1 MTTSS
6 QTNDTQQRSSQ
17 VSSATVASPKIYHT
31 SKLSS
36 DLLSLSPDMLQQVT
50 DLLNSSR
57 QSNVPPFQD
66 LPDIEEIY
74 VSVPNGEIRV
84 LHYCP
89 SSAESVRP
97 LVFVPGWGVPPSVF
111 IDWFSVL
118 YNRVEFYYIETREKE
133 SSRMH
138 RWKTQFT
145 MSRKAADI
153 QLAIEA
159 LGLQERDFVLSGSC
173 WGAAMILQG
182 VMDDKI
188 KAPTIIAV
196 DPMHTIWYSKFVLK
210 YVAPLVP
217 AWVFGLLRPFLK
229 RSKLRNMHEPVQRQ
243 RALDVIDAAVF
254 WKWRKA
260 GIQTHEFELY
270 GNLHKIEEEI
280 FVFNGTTDA
289 IHDQFDYPRIATQLP
304 RGRFIFM
311 KTSEDQREWLMALAG
326 LEFSKVHSSDKVP
339 LVLQPFEKTLVREDI
354 PHKE

>member
-1 MTTSS
+1 MKSL
-6 QTNDTQQRSSQ
+6 NY
-17 VSSATVASPKIYHT
+17 AYPK
-31 SKLSS
+31 L
-36 DLLSLSPDMLQQVT
+36 LQQVT

-66 LPDIEEIY
+66 LLNIEEIY
-74 VSVPNGEIRV
+74 VPVSNGEIRV

-89 SSAESVRP
+89 PSAESIRH
-97 LVFVPGWGVPPSVF
+97 LVFVPGWGLPPSVF
-111 IDWFSVL
+111 SDWFEVL

-145 MSRKAADI
+145 MSHKAADI
-153 QLAIEA
+153 QRAIEE

-173 WGAAMILQG
+173 WGAAMIIQG
-182 VMDDKI
+182 VMDNKI

-210 YVAPLVP
+210 YVSPIIP
-217 AWVFGLLRPFLK
+217 AFIFGLLRPFLK

-243 RALDVIDAAVF
+243 RAIDVIDAAVL

-270 GNLHKIEEEI
+270 GNLHK
-280 FVFNGTTDA
+280 G
-289 IHDQFDYPRIATQLP
+289 
-304 RGRFIFM
+304 
-311 KTSEDQREWLMALAG
+311 QREIYQEVRLFSLNILPAG
-326 LEFSKVHSSDKVP
+326 
-339 LVLQPFEKTLVREDI
+339 VRSL
-354 PHKE
+354 KK